1 MSKKWQKSLNFAPIL
16 RETEKM
22 RPTAILLLHCP
33 DQQGII
39 SEMTKFITD
48 NKGNIVYLDQYVDR
62 QDSVFFMRIEWELD
76 KFLIPR
82 EKIEEYISTLYA
94 QRYHMT
100 FNLYFNDIRPRMAI
114 FVSKMSHCLYD
125 LLARYKSGEWAVDIP
140 CIISNHEDLRYVAD
154 QFDIPYYV
162 WSIKKD
168 HSNKDEVEAAE
179 MALLKEKKVTFIVLA
194 RYMQIIT
201 DNMINAYPHHIIN
214 IHHSFLPAF
223 VGAKPYHQ
231 AWERGV
237 KIIGATSHY
246 VTNELDAGP
255 IIEQDVVRITHKEDP
270 DSLVLKGRDLEKIV
284 LSRAVTK
291 HIQRKILTY
300 HNKTIIFS

>member
-1 MSKKWQKSLNFAPIL
+1 MQ
-16 RETEKM
+16 
-22 RPTAILLLHCP
+22 PTAILLLHCP

-39 SEMTKFITD
+39 SEVTKFITD
-48 NKGNIVYLDQYVDR
+48 NQGNIVYLDQYVDR
-62 QDSVFFMRIEWELD
+62 QDGMFFMRIEWELLN
-76 KFLIPR
+76 FLIPR
-82 EKIEEYISTLYA
+82 EKIEEYVATLYA
-94 QRYHMT
+94 QRYQMT
-100 FNLYFNDIRPRMAI
+100 FSLYFNDIRPRMAI

-125 LLARYKSGEWAVDIP
+125 LLARYKAGEWEVDIP
-140 CIISNHEDLRYVAD
+140 CIISNHDDLRYVAE

-162 WSIKKD
+162 WEINKD
-168 HSNKDEVEAAE
+168 HSNKAEVEAAE
-179 MALLKEKKVTFIVLA
+179 MELLKEKKVTFIVLA
-194 RYMQIIT
+194 RYMQIVT
-201 DNMINAYPHHIIN
+201 EEMIAAYPHHIIN

-223 VGAKPYHQ
+223 IGAKPYHQ

-246 VTNELDAGP
+246 VTTELDAGP
-255 IIEQDVVRITHKEDP
+255 IIEQDVVRITHKDDP

>member
-1 MSKKWQKSLNFAPIL
+1 MK
-16 RETEKM
+16 
-22 RPTAILLLHCP
+22 PTAILLLHCP
-33 DQQGII
+33 DKQGII
-39 SEMTKFITD
+39 TEVTKFITD

-62 QDSVFFMRIEWELD
+62 QDGMFFMRIEWELD
-76 KFLIPR
+76 NFLIPR
-82 EKIEEYISTLYA
+82 NKLNEYIHTLYA
-94 QRYHMT
+94 QRYQMT
-100 FNLYFNDIRPRMAI
+100 FSLYFNDEKPRMAI

-125 LLARYKSGEWAVDIP
+125 LLARYKAGEWNVDIP
-140 CIISNHEDLRYVAD
+140 CIISNHEDLRYIAE

-168 HSNKDEVEAAE
+168 HSNKAEVEAAE
-179 MALLKEKKVTFIVLA
+179 MELLKKENVTFMVLA
-194 RYMQIIT
+194 RYMQIIS
-201 DNMINAYPHHIIN
+201 DDMIESYPNKIIN

-223 VGAKPYHQ
+223 IGAKPYHQ

-246 VTNELDAGP
+246 VTAELDAGP
-255 IIEQDVVRITHKEDP
+255 IIEQDVVRITHKDTPE
-270 DSLVLKGRDLEKIV
+270 SLVLKGRDLEKIV

-291 HIQRKILTY
+291 HIERKILTF